1 MENGQGQEQA
11 GAGLLAALLLI
22 DSTHKPVGPTRPLEI
37 PCRFDFIAA
46 FTGGFVVA
54 TFIAA
59 QNLGGIVWR

>member
-1 MENGQGQEQA
+1 VR
-11 GAGLLAALLLI
+11 
-22 DSTHKPVGPTRPLEI
+22 PVPLVN
-37 PCRFDFIAA
+37 IAA